1 MIETKNICK
10 NLNDEVNKL
19 TNENDNLKNDIA
31 NLEEEFNSIRIHLS
45 DSRIGRKTPNERLAD
60 HQLQEIINGKE
71 IELKDLRMKFEE
83 LIIEYRN
90 TKEELEISHDK
101 LLKVEDIIRNYKR
114 IIESLTN
121 EKDNLRLE
129 NEDNEAKMQ
138 HILGTLSV
146 V

>member
-1 MIETKNICK
+1 
-10 NLNDEVNKL
+10 
-19 TNENDNLKNDIA
+19 
-31 NLEEEFNSIRIHLS
+31 
-45 DSRIGRKTPNERLAD
+45 
-60 HQLQEIINGKE
+60 
-71 IELKDLRMKFEE
+71 MKFEE
-83 LIIEYRN
+83 LIVEYRN
-90 TKEELEISHDK
+90 TKEELEVSNDK
-101 LLKVEDIIRNYKR
+101 FLKVEDIIRNYKR